1 MLRRLQS
8 LLQPGT
14 FARGVLALGSG
25 TVVAQAI
32 PILVSPALTRLYS
45 PQEMGSLAL
54 YLSLLAVLA
63 VLATGRYELAIP
75 LARGTVEA
83 RALLQLCLALA
94 MISSG
99 VAVLLVAAVLWQDP
113 LWLGARPDLRLL
125 LWMLPIGML
134 LIGLSQSLYY
144 WANRLG
150 CYGRMSA
157 ARMTQAA
164 VTCGGQLAAGTI
176 AAGAAGAAGA
186 AALVACMVL
195 GQAAHAGLLWW
206 QTSKQPANLRTIQHG
221 AWRVVLR
228 RHGRF
233 PAYMIPGQLANVAS
247 AQMPVILLALLVS
260 PAVAGLYA
268 LAERVLLVPSAIVG
282 SAVGDVYRQHA
293 AREFHEQGQCR
304 SLFLRTARRLL
315 LIGLAPLAVTIAAAP
330 TLFEFVFGSEWRAAG
345 ELAVVLAPLSF
356 CQLVSSPLSQ
366 TVLLGQLHRV
376 DMLWQIARLALS
388 VGTILVGLTAS
399 DHPHLAIGLYSAA
412 FCLLYLVHSLLQYRV
427 AAGLAGTTAGT
438 ARKEA
443 P

>member
-1 MLRRLQS
+1 MPTSVMPRRLKS
-8 LLQPGT
+8 LLPHGT

-25 TVVAQAI
+25 TIVAQAI

-75 LARGTVEA
+75 LARRTVEA

-94 MISSG
+94 LMTSS
-99 VAVLLVAAVLWQDP
+99 VALLLVATVLWHEP
-113 LWLGARPDLRLL
+113 TWLGARPDLRLW
-125 LWMLPIGML
+125 LWMLPVGML
-134 LIGLSQSLYY
+134 LVGLSQSLNY

-150 CYGRMSA
+150 RYGRMSV
-157 ARMTQAA
+157 ARVAQAT
-164 VTCGGQLAAGTI
+164 VTCGGQV
-176 AAGAAGAAGA
+176 AAGAIAAGA
-186 AALVACMVL
+186 AALVACTVF
-195 GQAAHAGLLWW
+195 GQAAHAGLLWR
-206 QTSKQPANLRTIQHG
+206 QLRKQPVHPRTVRRG

-233 PAYMIPGQLANVAS
+233 PVYMIPGQLANVAS
-247 AQMPVILLALLVS
+247 AQVPVILLAVLVS

-293 AREFHEQGQCR
+293 AREFHDKGQCR
-304 SLFLRTARRLL
+304 SLFLKTARRLL
-315 LIGLAPLAVTIAAAP
+315 LIGLAPLALTIAAAP
-330 TLFEFVFGSEWRAAG
+330 ALFELVFGSEWRAAG
-345 ELAVVLAPLSF
+345 DLAVLLAPLAF
-356 CQLVSSPLSQ
+356 FQLVSSPLSQ
-366 TVLLGQLHRV
+366 TVLLAGLHRV
-376 DMLWQIARLALS
+376 DMIWQFVRLALA
-388 VGTILVGLTAS
+388 VGTILAGLSAS
-399 DHPHLAIGLYSAA
+399 DDPRLAIGLYSAA
-412 FCLLYLVHSLLQYRV
+412 FCLLYLVHTLLQYRV
-427 AAGLAGTTAGT
+427 ASGRAGATAAS